1 MKADKTMRKP
11 VVTTLLIIAAVFLA
25 SLAIFSVYEFTS
37 VTEQATVAEAG
48 EISNDTQFNSMPLS
62 GTDSNNYVLTGDI
75 EVNVSNSKI
84 RTSSFSGTFDGGG
97 HTITFNLGAGNY
109 EANNANSDAYIGLLF
124 GELRGGTIKNLN
136 IVYKTQIAIR
146 AYNKADRNGDF
157 GNANKNS
164 STLYSGIIV
173 GKVTNG
179 IFDSV
184 SLTIGAG
191 ASFSSI
197 GIDNGSTEKDKRGP
211 GQGGVVGGFAGI
223 VQSAIFSNCVLD
235 NNGTL
240 YSKGENKDAGF
251 SYKLDIFG
259 NLGINNACADPF
271 NKSRAAAG
279 GLIGSAYSGTIN
291 INDLTMKGSGAV
303 GAYVAG
309 TMVSSVS
316 SENPV
321 TNALRE
327 NYSGGMIGEVQDAKV
342 TVTGLLF
349 ASSIKVSVGCT
360 SDNIY
365 AGLLC
370 GYASSNNFS
379 VSYLWKTSG
388 DISYSAS
395 SSSVSNGNSPDDST
409 DAAQIG
415 SNALSTNEYDQVR
428 ITSLS
433 GARSAG
439 TTLNGFKSILL
450 GEIASFSFTQSDYS
464 VYSEKMTYTDTD
476 LSETYTVPGYKY
488 VTALNDGNITLEISL
503 TTTDYILSFIEYGGG
518 YNDFELYFDEGWCG
532 LNQDGVRAKRT
543 FTFNYKSC
551 ATYNWRVEFAKN
563 IYVTY
568 ADLINVSNAQPGDSH
583 VYNGTAGT
591 YSFGMSVN
599 NTVNNFSEGL
609 HWHSEH
615 YFVDNNGNKTQYTV
629 TDEDGISS
637 VQDGNDEYNTDSIV
651 GSTCFLNTHYA
662 AGIYEIRLMDDST
675 GKEIADNTRLAL
687 NNDTKPT
694 KIYIF
699 RSGGSVGYFT
709 FKITKAPIVI
719 TPNPSV
725 PITKLYDGTSTV
737 PASQVQEGSQYN
749 AVIYGTG
756 QDLWDNPEL
765 LVDNNRSAYKQVTVG
780 ENIPVSLWCKV
791 ADTSNYM
798 QVDENGTPVPTKDFF
813 NISGLSGIITQRPIS
828 ITFGST
834 ELTYDGTTVKP
845 SVNGGYAIA
854 DDSATQNRL
863 QAEVDELL
871 SNPDSY
877 LVDTFQKISDMQS
890 FIASGYT
897 STFTSPVDAGTGY
910 YVLIRLTGAAADGNF
925 SLNSSVNGN
934 TSFTILQRE
943 VTFSWNEASLNP
955 TYSGSILRATAIFG
969 NVVQGDTV
977 SYIVYY
983 GTGTDNIS
991 GVTDAGTYN
1000 VRAELDYSDSETMNY
1015 ALGTETAAQM
1025 KVEKYV
1031 ITLGYFVGNASSP
1044 DLNTEPNGTS
1054 SFVYD
1059 GSIKDDLRNNAL
1071 GLHVR
1076 ISGSNLPNSS
1086 ELLRLDNGSDALSS
1100 RYLILSYALNGV
1112 TIGPGGS
1119 VKNAGTYTVTAAFG
1133 SNYVN
1138 AQIGGLNFT
1147 LDNTVHTFVIERR
1160 PVELT
1165 APSKLEL
1172 TYNANNQNPGAPTY
1186 SAYDQIGLTATYYN
1200 ADGEVVTA
1208 TTDAGEYTAVWT
1220 LSPTVAVNS
1229 NYVLTGDTEYSFE
1242 IKPLDISNGNTTSGF
1257 NMQVLVPTKE
1267 YSGEAITLNVNE
1279 YRITALTGVNL
1290 ILGEDFEVAYEKNV
1304 ARGGATMLIRGIGNY
1319 TGVYTRENA
1328 FTITA
1333 KTLTATILFDGVPV
1347 PSSGVT
1353 AVYDGTDIFTRFSVQ
1368 VNGVLE
1374 ADKGEISG
1382 IASLSGN
1389 MTEAINAGQYT
1400 VNASFVDSGG
1410 SGNYTMSNSVTCKLT
1425 VNRAQLS
1432 ITAEYDP
1439 STSGNY
1445 TGSMAQGFFVTY
1457 DKQDKGVTGTLNGL
1471 VGADA
1476 GKISVSVNYSNS
1488 SGTMSTKPV
1497 NAGTYGVL
1505 LFPSAMQSVLA
1516 NYSYS
1521 EATTTLTINKRD
1533 VSVAFA
1539 GDFVDYVYT
1548 VPYSGNTVS
1557 VGWKAVASLDNPD
1570 SGLIEGD
1577 SINITVY
1584 YGNVSAPVN
1593 VGRYMLS
1600 IREGT
1605 NPNYNITTPRQ
1616 HTLEITAKEISLKI
1630 TYNADSVYVR
1640 NGVDHVGKIYDGIAF
1655 DNVRNLSYAFGD
1667 GTGNL
1672 EPIASDVAKMSVL
1685 FAYGTQDGTSLSS
1698 APVNSGSYTASI
1710 SLYQYDSNGN
1720 YVYPAA
1726 NYRVIADSTGENTRL
1741 NFEIAP
1747 RYVNVVFNNS
1757 GSISYSASSSIRY
1770 LSLGSNNGAF
1780 GKDGEESHLG
1790 NTGAVTIGMDTEE
1803 LRFVTVLIKDGV
1815 AVLTNEYS
1823 CIDVGHYTFAGYLDP
1838 SWKINSNYAIN
1849 PALFPDETAE
1859 NAYYFE
1865 DEYGKHLLTDV
1876 SATDCTLD
1884 IVAYSSTLSL
1894 TDLITMG
1901 LFDISNLTKEYGY
1914 ADGTRLHYVH
1924 TFALT
1929 NNFTEVVTEERVE
1942 MIFVRSGADTV
1953 DGEKVGTYS
1962 FTGLNIV
1969 DSRQQANYAGLNFNA
1984 GGNSFNIIKR
1994 PIVFEPDMIEK
2005 DYGEETYTSDYMI
2018 AREYSVYLEAFAA
2031 FPGED
2036 PNRTV
2041 LIYLHR
2047 ADTNHN
2053 AGTYDLSSAVECSDA
2068 DNFSVSLRQNSW
2080 IGKFRINPKQ
2090 ISVTLDLP
2098 DNNTL
2103 TETYD
2108 PLRGSDEEPDFYQ
2121 YVSEPEESEP
2131 GVYWDYKPLD
2141 DAYAE
2146 WLKKPEGKRVSFSEF
2161 IKDYI
2166 RITRTGEG
2174 KEYNVGTYSV
2184 SIVIIE
2190 NGVVSNNFTSSSDE
2204 AHQYWYR
2211 IDKFDLNSVNIDLTA
2226 LINTTRE
2233 YDGTTNITVSQP
2245 SESSAG
2251 GDYFYYY
2258 NLIALRAIARF
2269 DSAGVGEN
2277 KTVTVTFTIENP
2289 MFVNNFTLPDT
2300 KTMSGKI
2307 TKRTLN
2313 VSIAN
2318 FDTPINLTYGMTP
2331 EAAVTYSGFA
2341 TGENENN
2348 VVGLNLKIMYSD
2360 NVSVSALRDV
2370 GTYYL
2375 KVAAEDESVE
2385 PENYSIKYINNSRTV
2400 NISARLVTVG
2410 ATGEAYKK
2418 PVDGTTG
2425 VPGFRLNEDDPDSII
2440 NDYFVVNNVLPGDVN
2455 TLKISYGVSLNT
2467 AMAGSAGVLMEIN
2480 NLYGN
2485 NNYAFD
2491 ASMSFTLRLSA
2502 ENLSLGS
2509 VSLPTVNTVYNADN
2523 QTVAWSG
2530 TLLQMEGYSVTAEV
2544 RYTGIRGTAY
2554 QTSTVAPINAGSY
2567 TVECYLI
2574 LNRGEADEFEDIYA
2588 SSTMI
2593 IDRARPTIIFSATD
2607 SVQEYGS
2614 FVPIRAWAIYDQTGF
2629 EVELDTVAYSFQG
2642 ENGEMP
2648 DFVPADTHTVTASYA
2663 GSDNY
2668 YPVTSLNAQ
2677 TTLRITK
2684 KVVTMTFT
2692 GYNNLVYNGKDR
2704 SEDIIVTLSGVVE
2717 GDECYPVKRFSPTE
2731 VINAGRYTLE
2741 VQLSNPNYITS
2752 GAISVGFTIAKKTLT
2767 VTAVAGETPYGT
2779 TPDFEY
2785 VYEGFA
2791 EGDTAADLDT
2801 APSVHLGGTMVG
2813 ANSVAP
2819 SGGVDQ
2825 NYDFVYNE
2833 SILVLVRVND
2843 TEKKG
2848 LSNEWTVVIIVLSV
2862 TAGIALLIFLGY
2874 MVKTATYRSMY
2885 NVDAVK
2891 RKVREELSRKN
2902 KRK

>member
-11 VVTTLLIIAAVFLA
+11 VLTTLLVIAALFCV
-25 SLAIFSVYEFTS
+25 SLALFSLYEFSAATDQ
-37 VTEQATVAEAG
+37 VTIAEAG
-48 EISNDTQFNSMPLS
+48 EISNYSQFNSMPVS
-62 GTDSNNYVLTGDI
+62 GTDTNSYVLTKDI
-75 EVNVSNSKI
+75 SVDVSSSKI

-97 HTITFNLGAGNY
+97 HTITFNLGSGNY
-109 EANNANSDAYIGLLF
+109 SVFGSNSSAIDNTDQYVGLMF
-124 GELRGGTIKNLN
+124 GQLVNGGVVKNLN
-136 IVYKTQIAIR
+136 VVYSLDLAVLATNDRTRESAIT
-146 AYNKADRNGDF
+146 AGDIE
-157 GNANKNS
+157 GLS
-164 STLYSGIIV
+164 TTLYGGIICGRV
-173 GKVTNG
+173 FNASFENVN
-179 IFDSV
+179 
-184 SLTIGAG
+184 LTISSG
-191 ASFSSI
+191 ASFSVM
-197 GIDNGSTEKDKRGP
+197 GKDEGSTDLGKCGP
-211 GQGGVVGGFAGI
+211 GQGAVAGGFAALYEGNSSSQNIVKNCTLTNNGFIYARSHNRDAGSVYTYDDWGTKTVPISLSAVETKNAAISGGAFGLVTATSMNVSYFSMFGSGYVGSYCSGNNSANGGMKANFAGGFAG
-223 VQSAIFSNCVLD
+223 
-235 NNGTL
+235 
-240 YSKGENKDAGF
+240 
-251 SYKLDIFG
+251 KLNTG
-259 NLGINNACADPF
+259 SVINF
-271 NKSRAAAG
+271 N
-279 GLIGSAYSGTIN
+279 
-291 INDLTMKGSGAV
+291 
-303 GAYVAG
+303 
-309 TMVSSVS
+309 
-316 SENPV
+316 
-321 TNALRE
+321 
-327 NYSGGMIGEVQDAKV
+327 
-342 TVTGLLF
+342 GLLF
-349 ASSIKVSVGCT
+349 RSNLKAFIGCT
-360 SDNIY
+360 ANGIY
-365 AGLLC
+365 AGALV
-370 GYASSNNFS
+370 GYISGTATLNYLWRNTDSSDPS
-379 VSYLWKTSG
+379 YSSAKGSYLLDTT
-388 DISYSAS
+388 SYSSVNPPSSLNS
-395 SSSVSNGNSPDDST
+395 SSTVG
-409 DAAQIG
+409 
-415 SNALSTNEYDQVR
+415 
-428 ITSLS
+428 SLS
-433 GARSAG
+433 FDAVSSGYG
-439 TTLNGFKSILL
+439 TVSITALNRR
-450 GEIASFSFTQSDYS
+450 EYS
-464 VYSEKMTYTDTD
+464 GSLQYGSE
-476 LSETYTVPGYKY
+476 TVPGSKT
-488 VTALNDGNITLEISL
+488 VTQIYDGNVTVSVNLTSRNYYISYIQYGDGDNDFLSLFDENWCGDGGAREYSIPYDSYNNWNVYFAKQYDVTYGDFINMSSEAVSGASKQYSGAGGYYAFNMTPDSVISSFDEGIIWKCEHYYIDNDGNKTELTL
-503 TTTDYILSFIEYGGG
+503 
-518 YNDFELYFDEGWCG
+518 
-532 LNQDGVRAKRT
+532 
-543 FTFNYKSC
+543 
-551 ATYNWRVEFAKN
+551 
-563 IYVTY
+563 
-568 ADLINVSNAQPGDSH
+568 
-583 VYNGTAGT
+583 
-591 YSFGMSVN
+591 
-599 NTVNNFSEGL
+599 
-609 HWHSEH
+609 
-615 YFVDNNGNKTQYTV
+615 
-629 TDEDGISS
+629 TDENGQSY
-637 VQDGNDEYNTDSIV
+637 VADGNDEYNTVSDLLD
-651 GSTCFLNTHYA
+651 TCKLNTNYA
-662 AGIYEIRLMDDST
+662 AGIYEIRLYDEKT
-675 GKEIADNTRLAL
+675 GLEVSDGTRIALDNAKL
-687 NNDTKPT
+687 PE
-694 KIYIF
+694 KIYNF
-699 RSGGSVGYFT
+699 KSGGSVSCFT

-725 PITKLYDGTSTV
+725 PITKVYDGTTTV
-737 PASQVQEGSQYN
+737 PASQVQAGSQYN
-749 AVIYGTG
+749 AIIYGTG
-756 QDLWDNPEL
+756 QSPWDNPEL
-765 LVDNNRSAYKQVTVG
+765 LVDNNRSAYDQSTVG
-780 ENIPVSLWCKV
+780 EGIPVSLWCKV
-791 ADTSNYM
+791 SDTSNYM
-798 QVDENGTPVPTKDFF
+798 QVDVNGSPVSTEDFF

-834 ELTYDGTTVKP
+834 QLVYDGTAVQP
-845 SVNGGYAIA
+845 SVSGGYAIA
-854 DDSATQNRL
+854 DDTATQNRL

-871 SNPDSY
+871 SDPDSY
-877 LVDTFQKISDMQS
+877 IIDTFMKMSDMQS

-897 STFTSPVDAGTGY
+897 TSFTSPVNAGEDY
-910 YVLIRLTGAAADGNF
+910 YVLIRLTGAAAEGNF
-925 SLNSSVNGN
+925 SLNSAVNGN
-934 TSFTILQRE
+934 TSFTILRRD
-943 VTFSWNEASLNP
+943 VTFAWNEASLNP
-955 TYSGSILRATAIFG
+955 TYSGTVLKATATFG
-969 NVVQGDTV
+969 NVVSGETV
-977 SYIVYY
+977 AYIVYY
-983 GTGTDNIS
+983 GTGSDNVA
-991 GVTDAGTYN
+991 GVTNAGTYN
-1000 VRAELDYSDSETMNY
+1000 VRAELDYSDSATLNY
-1015 ALGTETAAQM
+1015 NLSEDTASQM
-1025 KVEKYV
+1025 VVEKYV
-1031 ITLGYFVGNASSP
+1031 LTLGYFVGNVSSP
-1044 DLNTEPNGTS
+1044 DLNTQPDGTS

-1076 ISGSNLPNSS
+1076 ISGSNLPNST

-1100 RYLILSYALNGV
+1100 RYIILSYASDGV

-1119 VKNAGTYTVTAAFG
+1119 VKNAGTYTVTASFG

-1138 AQIGGLNFT
+1138 AEIGGLNFI
-1147 LDNTVHTFVIERR
+1147 LDNTTHTFVIEPRS
-1160 PVELT
+1160 VQLT
-1165 APSKLEL
+1165 APAKLEL
-1172 TYNANNQNPGAPTY
+1172 TYNANSQNPGAPTY
-1186 SAYDQIGLTATYYN
+1186 SAYDQIGLTATYYDAN
-1200 ADGEVVTA
+1200 GDIVTA
-1208 TTDAGEYTAVWT
+1208 TTDAGEYKALWS
-1220 LSPTVAVNS
+1220 LSPTVAVNA
-1229 NYVLTGDTEYSFE
+1229 NYVLTGDTEY
-1242 IKPLDISNGNTTSGF
+1242 IYTINPLNISNDNTTSGF

-1267 YSGEAITLNVNE
+1267 YSGDAITLNVNE

-1290 ILGEDFEVAYEKNV
+1290 VLGEDFEVEYLNNV
-1304 ARGGATMLIRGIGNY
+1304 ARGGATMLITGIGNY
-1319 TGVYTRENA
+1319 TGVYTRTNA

-1333 KTLTATILFDGVPV
+1333 KTLTATIMFDGVPV

-1374 ADKGEISG
+1374 TDVDFIDGV
-1382 IASLSGN
+1382 ASLSGN
-1389 MTEAINAGQYT
+1389 VTEAVNAGTYT
-1400 VNASFVDSGG
+1400 VNASFSDSSG
-1410 SGNYTMSNSVTCKLT
+1410 SGNYTMSSSINCKLT
-1425 VNRAQLS
+1425 VSRAQLS

-1445 TGSMAQGFFVTY
+1445 TGSMSQGFFVTY
-1457 DKQDKGVTGTLNGL
+1457 DKQEKGVVGKLNGL
-1471 VGADA
+1471 VASDE

-1488 SGTMSTKPV
+1488 SGTMSTRPV
-1497 NAGTYGVL
+1497 NAGTYGIL
-1505 LFPSAMQSVLA
+1505 LFPSALQSVLA

-1521 EATTTLTINKRD
+1521 EATSTLTVNKRD
-1533 VSVAFA
+1533 VSIAFA

-1548 VPYSGNTVS
+1548 VPYSGQAVS
-1557 VGWKAVASLDNPD
+1557 VGWEAVVSEDNPD

-1630 TYNADSVYVR
+1630 TYNADSVFVR
-1640 NGVDHVGKIYDGIAF
+1640 NGISNVGKIYDGVAF
-1655 DNVRNLSYAFGD
+1655 DNVRNLSYAYGD
-1667 GTGNL
+1667 GTGEL
-1672 EPIASDVAKMSVL
+1672 EPIASDVAEMSVL
-1685 FAYGTQDGTSLSS
+1685 FAYGTQDGASLSS
-1698 APVNSGSYTASI
+1698 APVNAGLYTASI

-1726 NYRVIADSTGENTRL
+1726 NYRVIADTAGENTRL

-1757 GSISYSASSSIRY
+1757 GSISYSASSSVRY

-1790 NTGAVTIGMDTEE
+1790 NTGAVTVGMDTEE
-1803 LRFVTVLIKDGV
+1803 LRFVTVLIDNGT
-1815 AVLTNEYS
+1815 AVLTDADS

-1838 SWKINSNYAIN
+1838 AWEINANYEIN
-1849 PALFPDETAE
+1849 PALFPDESSS

-1894 TDLITMG
+1894 ADLITMG
-1901 LFDISNLTKEYGY
+1901 LFDTANLTKEYGY

-1942 MIFVRSGADTV
+1942 MVFVRSGAGTV
-1953 DGEKVGTYS
+1953 DGEKVGSYT

-1969 DSRQQANYAGLNFNA
+1969 DARQQANYAGLIFNA
-1984 GGNSFNIIKR
+1984 GNNAFNIISR
-1994 PIVFEPDMIEK
+1994 PIIFEPDVIEK
-2005 DYGEETYTSDYMI
+2005 DYGEETYTSDYTI
-2018 AREYSVYLEAFAA
+2018 SKEYSVYLEAFAA

-2036 PNRTV
+2036 PNRTIF
-2041 LIYLHR
+2041 IYLHR
-2047 ADTNHN
+2047 ADTNPN
-2053 AGTYDLSSAVECSDA
+2053 AGTYDLSSAVECSDQV
-2068 DNFSVSLRQNSW
+2068 NFSVSLRQNSW

-2098 DNNTL
+2098 ANTL

-2108 PLRGSDEEPDFYQ
+2108 PIRGSDDEPDFYQ
-2121 YVSEPEESEP
+2121 YVSVPAESEP
-2131 GVYWDYKPLD
+2131 GVYWDYEPLD
-2141 DAYAE
+2141 AAYSE
-2146 WLKKPEGKRVSFSEF
+2146 WLLKPEDERVSFSEF
-2161 IKDYI
+2161 IKQYI
-2166 RITRTGEG
+2166 RISRTGEG
-2174 KEYNVGTYSV
+2174 TEYNVGTYSV
-2184 SIVIIE
+2184 TIVIIE

-2211 IDKFDLNSVNIDLTA
+2211 IDKFDLNGVHIDLSA

-2245 SESSAG
+2245 SASSEG

-2258 NLIALRAIARF
+2258 SLITLRAYAQF
-2269 DSAGVGEN
+2269 DSAAVGEN

-2300 KTMSGKI
+2300 LTMSGTV

-2313 VSIAN
+2313 VSIAD

-2331 EAAVTYSGFA
+2331 EASITYSGFA

-2348 VVGLNLKIMYSD
+2348 VSGLNLVIIYSD
-2360 NVSVSALRDV
+2360 NVSVSALRNV

-2375 KVAAEDESVE
+2375 KVAAADDSVE
-2385 PENYSIKYINNSRTV
+2385 PENYSVNYVNNSRTV
-2400 NISARLVTVG
+2400 NVSARLVTVG
-2410 ATGEAYKK
+2410 ATGEVYRK

-2425 VPGFRLNEDDPDSII
+2425 VPGFRQSEDDPDSIL
-2440 NDYFVVNNVLPGDVN
+2440 NDYFVVNNVLPGDAD

-2467 AMAGSAGVLMEIN
+2467 AIAGSAGVIMEIN

-2491 ASMSFTLRLSA
+2491 SSMSFTLRLTA

-2523 QTVAWSG
+2523 QAVTWSG

-2554 QTSTVAPINAGSY
+2554 ATSTVAPIDAGSY

-2593 IDRARPTIIFSATD
+2593 IDRARPSIIFSATD

-2629 EVELDTVAYSFQG
+2629 EVELDTVSYSFQG

-2648 DFVPADTHTVTASYA
+2648 DFVPAGTHSVTASYE
-2663 GSDNY
+2663 GSENY

-2677 TTLRITK
+2677 TTLRVTK
-2684 KVVTMTFT
+2684 KVVTMTFA
-2692 GYNNLVYNGKDR
+2692 GYNDLVYNGKDR

-2731 VINAGRYTLE
+2731 VVNAGRYTLE
-2741 VQLSNPNYITS
+2741 VQLSNSNYITS
-2752 GAISVGFTIAKKTLT
+2752 GAISIGFTIAKKTLT
-2767 VTAVAGETPYGT
+2767 VTAIAGETPYGT

-2791 EGDTAADLDT
+2791 EGDTVADLDT

-2819 SGGVDQ
+2819 SGGIDQ

-2843 TEKKG
+2843 AEKKG

-2891 RKVREELSRKN
+2891 RKVREEMSQKK

>member
-37 VTEQATVAEAG
+37 VTEQTTIAEAG
-48 EISNDTQFNSMPLS
+48 EISNYTHFNAMPTS
-62 GTDSNNYVLTGDI
+62 GNDSNNYVLTSDI
-75 EVNVSNSKI
+75 EVNVSSSKI

-97 HTITFNLGAGNY
+97 YTITFKQGTGNY
-109 EANNANSDAYIGLLF
+109 SVFGSNSSAVKNDDQYVGLIF
-124 GELRGGTIKNLN
+124 GQLVNGGVIKNLN
-136 IVYKTQIAIR
+136 IVYSIDVAVMASNNRNR
-146 AYNKADRNGDF
+146 ADARDSGDIE
-157 GNANKNS
+157 KLS
-164 STLYSGIIV
+164 TTLYGGIICGRV
-173 GKVTNG
+173 FNAGFENVN
-179 IFDSV
+179 
-184 SLTIGAG
+184 LTISSG
-191 ASFSSI
+191 ASFAVI
-197 GIDNGSTEKDKRGP
+197 GKDEGSTDSDKCGP
-211 GQGGVVGGFAGI
+211 GQGAVAGGFAAIYEGNSSNQNIVKNCTLNNEGFIYARSHNRDGGSTYSYYDWGTKTVYIYLPEVETKSAAISGGVFGLITATSVNVSYFSMFGSGYVGSYCSGNNNLKGGLKANFSGGFAGK
-223 VQSAIFSNCVLD
+223 VNPGSAVNFNGLLFRSNLKAFIGCTA
-235 NNGTL
+235 NGIYAGTL
-240 YSKGENKDAGF
+240 VGYISGTTTLNYLWRNTDSSDPSYSSAKGASLLDKTTYSEVNPPSSLNSSSTVGSLSFDAVSCGYGTV
-251 SYKLDIFG
+251 SITP
-259 NLGINNACADPF
+259 IN
-271 NKSRAAAG
+271 RRE
-279 GLIGSAYSGTIN
+279 YSGS
-291 INDLTMKGSGAV
+291 LKYGAESVPGSR
-303 GAYVAG
+303 
-309 TMVSSVS
+309 T
-316 SENPV
+316 V
-321 TNALRE
+321 TNIYDG
-327 NYSGGMIGEVQDAKV
+327 NV
-342 TVTGLLF
+342 TVTLNL
-349 ASSIKVSVGCT
+349 T
-360 SDNIY
+360 SQNY
-365 AGLLC
+365 YL
-370 GYASSNNFS
+370 
-379 VSYLWKTSG
+379 SYIQYG
-388 DISYSAS
+388 D
-395 SSSVSNGNSPDDST
+395 GD
-409 DAAQIG
+409 
-415 SNALSTNEYDQVR
+415 
-428 ITSLS
+428 
-433 GARSAG
+433 
-439 TTLNGFKSILL
+439 
-450 GEIASFSFTQSDYS
+450 
-464 VYSEKMTYTDTD
+464 
-476 LSETYTVPGYKY
+476 
-488 VTALNDGNITLEISL
+488 
-503 TTTDYILSFIEYGGG
+503 
-518 YNDFELYFDEGWCG
+518 NDFLTLFDENWCG
-532 LNQDGVRAKRT
+532 DGDSR
-543 FTFNYKSC
+543 NYYIPYDS
-551 ATYNWRVEFAKN
+551 YNNWNVYFAKQYN
-563 IYVTY
+563 VTY
-568 ADLINVSNAQPGDSH
+568 ADFINMSSEAVSGSTKQYSGASGYYAFYMTPDS
-583 VYNGTAGT
+583 VIS
-591 YSFGMSVN
+591 SFTEN
-599 NTVNNFSEGL
+599 IE
-609 HWHSEH
+609 WRCEH
-615 YFVDNNGNKTQYTV
+615 YFIDNNGNKIELTL
-629 TDEDGISS
+629 TDENG
-637 VQDGNDEYNTDSIV
+637 QTYLADGNDDYNTVSDV
-651 GSTCFLNTHYA
+651 LDTCKLNTYFA
-662 AGIYEIRLMDDST
+662 AGIYEIKLYDKTT
-675 GKEIADNTRLAL
+675 GLEVSNGTRIALDNGKL
-687 NNDTKPT
+687 PE
-694 KIYIF
+694 KIYNF
-699 RSGGSVGYFT
+699 KSGGSIDCFT

-725 PITKLYDGTSTV
+725 PITKVYDGTSTV
-737 PASQVQEGSQYN
+737 PASQVQAGSQYN
-749 AVIYGTG
+749 AIIYGTG
-756 QDLWDNPEL
+756 QSPWDNPEL
-765 LVDNNRSAYKQVTVG
+765 LVDNNRSAYNQVTVG

-798 QVDENGTPVPTKDFF
+798 QVDESGTPVSTEDFF

-877 LVDTFQKISDMQS
+877 LVDTFQKMSDMQS

-910 YVLIRLTGAAADGNF
+910 YVLIRLNGAAANGNF
-925 SLNSSVNGN
+925 SLNSAVNGN
-934 TSFTILQRE
+934 TSFTILKRE
-943 VTFSWNEASLNP
+943 LTFEWNEASLNP

-1000 VRAELDYSDSETMNY
+1000 VRAELDYSDPETMNY

-1031 ITLGYFVGNASSP
+1031 LTLGYFVGDASSP
-1044 DLNTEPNGTS
+1044 DLNTDPNGTS

-1086 ELLRLDNGSDALSS
+1086 ELLRLDNGSDSLSS
-1100 RYLILSYALNGV
+1100 RYLILSYSLDGV
-1112 TIGPGGS
+1112 TIGPGAS
-1119 VKNAGTYTVTAAFG
+1119 VKNTGTYTVTAAFG

-1138 AQIGGLNFT
+1138 AQIGGMNFT
-1147 LDNTVHTFVIERR
+1147 LDNTVHTFVIKPR

-1172 TYNANNQNPGAPTY
+1172 TYNANSQNPGAPTY

-1242 IKPLDISNGNTTSGF
+1242 IKPLNISNGNTTSGF

-1290 ILGEDFEVAYEKNV
+1290 ILGEDFEVAYENNV
-1304 ARGGATMLIRGIGNY
+1304 ARGGATMLISGIGNY
-1319 TGVYTRENA
+1319 TGVYTRANA

-1333 KTLTATILFDGVPV
+1333 KSLTATILFDDVPV
-1347 PSSGVT
+1347 PSSGIT
-1353 AVYDGTDIFTRFSVQ
+1353 AVYDGTDIFNRFSVQ

-1374 ADKGEISG
+1374 TDVENISG

-1389 MTEAINAGQYT
+1389 MTAAINAGSYT
-1400 VNASFVDSGG
+1400 INASFSDSAG

-1457 DKQDKGVTGTLNGL
+1457 DKQDKGLMGTLNGL

-1476 GKISVSVNYSNS
+1476 DKISVSVNYSNS

-1505 LFPSAMQSVLA
+1505 LFPSALQSVLA

-1557 VGWKAVASLDNPD
+1557 VGWEAVASPDNPD

-1655 DNVRNLSYAFGD
+1655 DNVRNLSYAYGD

-1790 NTGAVTIGMDTEE
+1790 NTGAVTMGMDTEE

-1815 AVLTNEYS
+1815 AVPADDQS
-1823 CIDVGHYTFAGYLDP
+1823 CIDVGHYIFAGYLDP
-1838 SWKINSNYAIN
+1838 SWEINSNYAIN

-1876 SATDCTLD
+1876 SETDCTLE

-1942 MIFVRSGADTV
+1942 MIFVRSGAGTV
-1953 DGEKVGTYS
+1953 DGENVGTYT

-1969 DSRQQANYAGLNFNA
+1969 DPDQQANYAGLNFNA

-2005 DYGEETYTSDYMI
+2005 DYGEETYTSDYTI

-2041 LIYLHR
+2041 FIYLHR
-2047 ADTNHN
+2047 ADTNPN
-2053 AGTYDLSSAVECSDA
+2053 AGTYDLSSSVECSDA
-2068 DNFSVSLRQNSW
+2068 VNFSVSLRQNSW

-2090 ISVTLDLP
+2090 ISVSLDLP

-2108 PLRGSDEEPDFYQ
+2108 PLRNSDDEPDFYK
-2121 YVSEPEESEP
+2121 YVSVPNESEP
-2131 GVYWDYKPLD
+2131 GVYWDYEPLD
-2141 DAYAE
+2141 NAYVE
-2146 WLKKPEGKRVSFSEF
+2146 WLGKPEDERVSFSEF
-2161 IKDYI
+2161 IKQYI

-2174 KEYNVGTYSV
+2174 NEYNVGTYSV

-2211 IDKFDLNSVNIDLTA
+2211 IDKFDLNGVDIDLTA
-2226 LINTTRE
+2226 LINTSRE

-2245 SESSAG
+2245 SASSAG
-2251 GDYFYYY
+2251 GEYFYYY

-2300 KTMSGKI
+2300 VTMFGKI

-2313 VSIAN
+2313 VSIAD

-2385 PENYSIKYINNSRTV
+2385 PENYSINYINNSRTV
-2400 NISARLVTVG
+2400 NITARLVTVG
-2410 ATGEAYKK
+2410 ATGEVYKK

-2440 NDYFVVNNVLPGDVN
+2440 NDYFAVNNVLPGDVN

-2509 VSLPTVNTVYNADN
+2509 VSLPTINTVYNADN

-2593 IDRARPTIIFSATD
+2593 IDRASPTIIFSATD

-2614 FVPIRAWAIYDQTGF
+2614 FKPIRAWAIYDQTGF

-2648 DFVPADTHTVTASYA
+2648 DFVPAGTHTVTASYA
-2663 GSDNY
+2663 GSENY

-2741 VQLSNPNYITS
+2741 VQLSNFNYITS
-2752 GAISVGFTIAKKTLT
+2752 GAISVGFTIAKKTLI

-2791 EGDTAADLDT
+2791 EGDTVADLDT

-2891 RKVREELSRKN
+2891 RKVREELSRKD